1 MANKER
7 ANPSSANVITIVRSP
22 LDSLARVALRYII
35 SSAIDRVRRI
45 AADRSAGPGPSR
57 AATPGARAYGDEAGP
72 DSRGTNRV
80 ETDASGLVIRP
91 PSASRMT
98 KHLSLWRRATSC
110 SPPSRMPPSHA
121 PPSHGYA
128 RDLRRGR
135 SGLELEAR
143 FYRTALPRCC
153 RRAPWSRNVHP
164 I

>member
-45 AADRSAGPGPSR
+45 AADRSAGLGPSR
-57 AATPGARAYGDEAGP
+57 AATPGARAYGDEAGS

-80 ETDASGLVIRP
+80 ATDASGLVIRP

-98 KHLSLWRRATSC
+98 KHLSLWRRGYVLLAAKSYAAKSYAAQSC
-110 SPPSRMPPSHA
+110 TAQSWLCTRPSSWP
-121 PPSHGYA
+121 
-128 RDLRRGR
+128 
-135 SGLELEAR
+135 
-143 FYRTALPRCC
+143 
-153 RRAPWSRNVHP
+153 
-164 I
+164 